1 MRLAASVLR
10 NIGAGLKARPLA
22 LRGEDPRLQPVGK
35 TLGGADGRGVK
46 DPSHLFVA
54 LAVAF
59 PVAIELA
66 LGQGELVGVAVEVL
80 EEVLLALRNLSPLD
94 DVFNLEP
101 VALVLLTF
109 FVDFSHFSSAPR
121 IVSKVTDLLRPAEL
135 PPLYWSAPAHPML
148 GRPGPGG

>member
-1 MRLAASVLR
+1 MAVESNTRA
-10 NIGAGLKARPLA
+10 
-22 LRGEDPRLQPVGK
+22 
-35 TLGGADGRGVK
+35 
-46 DPSHLFVA
+46 HLLVA

-109 FVDFSHFSSAPR
+109 FVDFSHFFLR
-121 IVSKVTDLLRPAEL
+121 LVSFQK
-135 PPLYWSAPAHPML
+135 
-148 GRPGPGG
+148 